1 MVSTITI
8 CNILGLQLM
17 LVLGNNSIQD
27 NQNAMILRK
36 LSELEEEVSMLKEKI
51 KSCTTLDAASKERR
65 IVPQGEHSHV
75 AFQVHLSHNL
85 QSLGLHQAI
94 LFDSVVLNE
103 GGGYSVHSG
112 EFVAPVSGLYVF
124 SWTISAG
131 DRTCTKYDI
140 VKNSAVLMYF
150 ISDAYDHDD
159 WDSSSGTVVTRMNSG
174 DRVWLRIADMLT
186 CSHWVFGIGYGTSS
200 FSGFLLH

>member
-1 MVSTITI
+1 M
-8 CNILGLQLM
+8 
-17 LVLGNNSIQD
+17 
-27 NQNAMILRK
+27 
-36 LSELEEEVSMLKEKI
+36 
-51 KSCTTLDAASKERR
+51 
-65 IVPQGEHSHV
+65 VPQGEHSHV
-75 AFQVHLSHNL
+75 AFQAHLSHNL

>member
-1 MVSTITI
+1 M
-8 CNILGLQLM
+8 
-17 LVLGNNSIQD
+17 
-27 NQNAMILRK
+27 
-36 LSELEEEVSMLKEKI
+36 
-51 KSCTTLDAASKERR
+51 
-65 IVPQGEHSHV
+65 VPQGEHSHV

-94 LFDSVVLNE
+94 LFDSVLLNE

-112 EFVAPVSGLYVF
+112 EFVAPVSGLYIF

-140 VKNSAVLMYF
+140 VKNSAILMYF
-150 ISDAYDHDD
+150 ISDAHEHDD

-174 DRVWLRIADMLT
+174 DRVWLRIADMLS
-186 CSHWVFGIGYGTSS
+186 CSHWVFGIGLGTSS